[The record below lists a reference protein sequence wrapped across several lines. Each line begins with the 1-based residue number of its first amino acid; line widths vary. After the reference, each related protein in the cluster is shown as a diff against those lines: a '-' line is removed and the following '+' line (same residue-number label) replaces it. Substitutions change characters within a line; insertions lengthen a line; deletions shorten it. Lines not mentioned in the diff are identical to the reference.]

1 MNILPPKITLHPH
14 QINIYNLFS
23 LLVCN
28 MNCKLSINLPL
39 SFLVAKQKYHFIQF
53 LDLKTMTE
61 RLRSKYYVSRR
72 LFIADMMRIFT
83 NCKIYNAPE
92 TLYYE
97 YAVTLQHYFQTKMKE
112 LGLWDKQL
120 RNVAIYCFFLY
131 LRKKNVYSV
140 YGLNK

>member
-1 MNILPPKITLHPH
+1 
-14 QINIYNLFS
+14 
-23 LLVCN
+23 
-28 MNCKLSINLPL
+28 
-39 SFLVAKQKYHFIQF
+39 
-53 LDLKTMTE
+53 MTE

-112 LGLWDKQL
+112 LGLWDK
-120 RNVAIYCFFLY
+120 
-131 LRKKNVYSV
+131 
-140 YGLNK
+140 